1 MKVRPVLAVAVLA
14 LAGLLLAGCGTYPLT
29 QFENQFTMP
38 REPRTLLTPGQ
49 FFTMEVPEGKEV
61 LITDIYVENLG
72 GGDAVFEIQE
82 QRLPTPSFEV
92 RYVFNT
98 GPDETLI
105 INYTTGLK
113 LGDEAPI
120 RGVIRIVNGRGS
132 TANILPRINGI
143 VVDQ

>member
-1 MKVRPVLAVAVLA
+1 MKSLPVVVLLA
-14 LAGLLLAGCGTYPLT
+14 LLVAGCGSYPLT
-29 QFENQFTMP
+29 QFENQFSMP
-38 REPRTLLTPGQ
+38 REPRTLRTPGQ
-49 FFTMEVPEGKEV
+49 FFELAVPEGKKV

-72 GGDAVFEIQE
+72 GGDAALEILA
-82 QRLPTPSFEV
+82 QRLPTSFEV

-113 LGDEAPI
+113 LGDVAPI
-120 RGVIRIVNGRGS
+120 RGTIRIRNASGS

-143 VVDQ
+143 IVDE